1 MKSSHFSDMIPGAKE
16 IGRKVSETN
25 NMRAQTDLGGLG
37 WGVGGTLSPP
47 SSGHLR
53 GWSPLQKFFG
63 LQRPLDS
70 LKINSSFNN
79 CGYEARQKSE
89 EFYGI
94 KEQNNHEK
102 ELVKLMS

>member
-1 MKSSHFSDMIPGAKE
+1 MIPGAKE
-16 IGRKVSETN
+16 IGRKVSESN

-37 WGVGGTLSPP
+37 WGVGGLWVPP
-47 SSGHLR
+47 PVGILGGGAHYK
-53 GWSPLQKFFG
+53 KFFG

-70 LKINSSFNN
+70 LKINSSFIN

>member
-1 MKSSHFSDMIPGAKE
+1 MKSSRFSDMILGAKE
-16 IGRKVSETN
+16 ICRKVSESN
-25 NMRAQTDLGGLG
+25 NMGAQTDLGVWGGELGGL
-37 WGVGGTLSPP
+37 WVPPPVGVLGGGAPY
-47 SSGHLR
+47 
-53 GWSPLQKFFG
+53 KNFCG

-70 LKINSSFNN
+70 LKINSSFIN

-102 ELVKLMS
+102 ELVKLML